1 MYKTK
6 ILSLAMMSVLIGSV
20 AQGYASTKPN
30 SSVIND
36 INFTQNK
43 SLNRSKVSEN
53 LNWNLMLSFS

>member
-1 MYKTK
+1 
-6 ILSLAMMSVLIGSV
+6 MMSVLIGSV